1 MKIKNRVVSNLQ
13 IKNIIMQ
20 KEGKIENME
29 SKRLNQIDE
38 QLLGE
43 VSNLENITK
52 GAYNI
57 RKNGKGV
64 ERQVTEN
71 VNIVT
76 KKDVSGIDIYVKE
89 NTKFEFIHIP
99 VIITE
104 SGLKDLVYND
114 FHIGKNANVII
125 VAGCGIHNDHHKDSE
140 HDGIHRFYLEEG
152 AKVRYIEKHYGEGNG
167 EGKRILNPVT
177 EVYLK
182 AGSSLEMESVQI
194 KGVTSTIRETK
205 GVLEK
210 DTNFVVTE
218 KIMTDGKQYA
228 KAIFDVQLNGENSS
242 THVTS
247 RSVATENS
255 KQEFVSKIYGNEKC
269 FAHSECDAIIK
280 DNAIVTATPEITAN
294 NVEAN
299 LIHEAAI
306 GKIAGEQLT
315 KLMTLGLSEKEAEE
329 EIINGFLR

>member
-1 MKIKNRVVSNLQ
+1 MVKQ
-13 IKNIIMQ
+13 MEENIN
-20 KEGKIENME
+20 E
-29 SKRLNQIDE
+29 IDKS
-38 QLLGE
+38 LLGE
-43 VSNLENITK
+43 VSDLENLKK

-64 ERQVTEN
+64 ERKVTEN
-71 VNIVT
+71 INIVPKT
-76 KKDVSGIDIYVKE
+76 DKPGIDIYVKE
-89 NTKFEFIHIP
+89 NTKFEFVHIP

-104 SGLKDLVYND
+104 SGLSDLVYND
-114 FHIGKNANVII
+114 FYIGKNANVII
-125 VAGCGIHNDHHKDSE
+125 VAGCGIHNDHHKDSQ
-140 HDGIHRFYLEEG
+140 HDGIHRFFLEEG
-152 AKVRYIEKHYGEGNG
+152 AKVRYVEKHYGEGKG

-182 AGSSLEMESVQI
+182 AGSSMEMESSQI
-194 KGVTSTIRETK
+194 KGVDSTIRETK
-205 GVLEK
+205 GELDS
-210 DTNFVVTE
+210 DTNFVVSE
-218 KIMTDGKQYA
+218 KIMTHGNQYA
-228 KAIFDVQLNGENSS
+228 KTIFDVKLNGENAS

-255 KQEFVSKIYGNEKC
+255 EQFFVSKIYGNSKS

-280 DNAIVTATPEITAN
+280 DNAKVTATPEITAN

-306 GKIAGEQLT
+306 GKIAGEQLI

>member
-1 MKIKNRVVSNLQ
+1 MEN
-13 IKNIIMQ
+13 NI
-20 KEGKIENME
+20 N
-29 SKRLNQIDE
+29 NIDE
-38 QLLGE
+38 NLLNE
-43 VSNLENITK
+43 VSNLENMKK

-57 RKNGKGV
+57 RKNGKGI

-76 KKDVSGIDIYVKE
+76 KKDVSGIDIHVKE

-104 SGLKDLVYND
+104 SGLKDVVYND
-114 FHIGKNANVII
+114 FFIGKNANVII
-125 VAGCGIHNDHHKDSE
+125 VAGCGIHNEHHKDSQ

-152 AKVRYIEKHYGEGNG
+152 AKVKYIEKHYGEGNG
-167 EGKRILNPVT
+167 DGKRILNPIT

-182 AGSSLEMESVQI
+182 PGSNLEMESVQI
-194 KGVTSTIRETK
+194 KGVDSTVRETK
-205 GVLEK
+205 GILAEN
-210 DTNFVVTE
+210 TNFVVTE
-218 KIMTDGKQYA
+218 KIMTHGNQYA
-228 KAIFDVQLNGENSS
+228 KTIFDVQLNGENAS

-247 RSVATENS
+247 RSVATDNS
-255 KQEFVSKIYGNEKC
+255 KQKFISKIYGNEKC

-306 GKIAGEQLT
+306 GKIAGEQLI

>member
-1 MKIKNRVVSNLQ
+1 
-13 IKNIIMQ
+13 
-20 KEGKIENME
+20 ME
-29 SKRLNQIDE
+29 SKNLNQIDE
-38 QLLGE
+38 QLLSE

-76 KKDVSGIDIYVKE
+76 KKDVSGIDIYVNE

-114 FHIGKNANVII
+114 FYIGKNANVII

-152 AKVRYIEKHYGEGNG
+152 AKVRYIEKHYGEGKG

-194 KGVTSTIRETK
+194 KGVSSTIRETK
-205 GVLEK
+205 GVLEN

-218 KIMTDGKQYA
+218 KIMTDGSQYA
-228 KAIFDVQLNGENSS
+228 KTIFDVQLNGENSS

-255 KQEFVSKIYGNEKC
+255 KQEFISKIYGNEKC

-280 DNAIVTATPEITAN
+280 DNALVSATPEITAN

-306 GKIAGEQLT
+306 GKIAGEQLI